1 MPDGDSLVWRQVDH
15 GLGGEEPVDLS
26 FGGVLGAEVSNVN
39 DSKDFSVMSLFF
51 ALHFNEI
58 IQKLIVKKRQIYY
71 QIVAS

>member
-1 MPDGDSLVWRQVDH
+1 MPDGDGLVWRQVDH

-51 ALHFNEI
+51 ALHFNEM
-58 IQKLIVKKRQIYY
+58 IQKLIVKKRPIYY
-71 QIVAS
+71 

>member
-51 ALHFNEI
+51 ALHFNEM
-58 IQKLIVKKRQIYY
+58 IQKLIVKKRPIYY
-71 QIVAS
+71 

>member
-26 FGGVLGAEVSNVN
+26 FGGVLGAEVPDVD
-39 DSKDFSVMSLFF
+39 DSEDFSVMSLFF

-58 IQKLIVKKRQIYY
+58 IQKLILKKRPIYY
-71 QIVAS
+71 

>member
-26 FGGVLGAEVSNVN
+26 FGGVFGAEVPDVN
-39 DSKDFSVMSLFF
+39 DSEDFSVMSLFF

-58 IQKLIVKKRQIYY
+58 IQKLIVKKRPIYY
-71 QIVAS
+71 